1 MDPAALSKGVSLLVF
16 WDRFDVW
23 FAATVREVDYAAGRV
38 TLVYEDGYVETIKYA
53 QGVST
58 DPFDINHIPFTSL
71 SLCLHARCSV

>member
-16 WDRFDVW
+16 WDRFDAW
-23 FAATVREVDYAAGRV
+23 LAATVREVDHAAARV

-58 DPFDINHIPFTSL
+58 DPFDNHIPFTPSSL
-71 SLCLHARCSV
+71 YLHARCSV